1 MATLHTVNKSPFE
14 RNALESCLRLAKKG
28 SAVLLFEDGV
38 IGAMQNTK
46 YSDTV
51 SNAMNDIS
59 FYVLGPD
66 IKARGLSDNKVIDGI
81 KVVDYDGFVD
91 LTTEHDT
98 VQSWL

>member
-28 SAVLLFEDGV
+28 SSVLLFEDGV

-46 YSDTV
+46 FSEKVTQ
-51 SNAMNDIS
+51 AMKNLS
-59 FYVLGPD
+59 FYVLSPD
-66 IKARGLSDNKVIDGI
+66 IKARGLNDNKVIDGI
-81 KVVDYDGFVD
+81 KVIDYDGFVD
-91 LTTEHDT
+91 LTTEHNT

>member
-38 IGAMQNTK
+38 IGAMRNTRF
-46 YSDTV
+46 DETIAQ
-51 SNAMNDIS
+51 AMGDFS

-66 IKARGLSDNKVIDGI
+66 IKARGLSDSNVADGFKVI
-81 KVVDYDGFVD
+81 DYDGFVD
-91 LTTEHDT
+91 LTTEHST

>member
-1 MATLHTVNKSPFE
+1 MTTLHTVNKSPFE
-14 RNALESCLRLAKKG
+14 RNTLESCLRLAKKG

-51 SNAMNDIS
+51 AQAMKNFS

-66 IKARGLSDNKVIDGI
+66 VKARGLSDSKVIDGI
-81 KVVDYDGFVD
+81 KIIDYDGFVD
-91 LTTEHDT
+91 LTTEHQT

>member
-1 MATLHTVNKSPFE
+1 MATLHIVNKSPFE
-14 RNALESCLRLAKKG
+14 RNTLDSCLRLAAKG
-28 SAVLLFEDGV
+28 SSVLLFEDGV

-46 YSDTV
+46 YSDQV
-51 SNAMNDIS
+51 AAAMNDVS

-81 KVVDYDGFVD
+81 NVIDYDGFVD
-91 LTTEHDT
+91 LTTEHNT